1 MQSVHVNIT
10 QFSSWSWPSAEEEE
24 DEDEAQP
31 KTKKETRWGW
41 ELLNDNK
48 AIWLR
53 SASDVED
60 EEYEKFY
67 QALSKVC
74 YPVCN
79 SEACLMVSRQ
89 LQGFS

>member
-1 MQSVHVNIT
+1 MLNQPTKSDHR
-10 QFSSWSWPSAEEEE
+10 WLSAEEQEE
-24 DEDEAQP
+24 EEEAHP

-74 YPVCN
+74 CPG
-79 SEACLMVSRQ
+79 
-89 LQGFS
+89 LQQQ

>member
-1 MQSVHVNIT
+1 MG
-10 QFSSWSWPSAEEEE
+10 SAE
-24 DEDEAQP
+24 DEGEEAQP

-53 SASDVED
+53 SANDVDED
-60 EEYEKFY
+60 EYEKFY

-74 YPVCN
+74 YPAAMLDWRYGSSCK
-79 SEACLMVSRQ
+79 A
-89 LQGFS
+89 